1 MQAPG
6 AWKLGQFSQ
15 KKYTWPHKLVSPFM
29 SDPREGTK
37 YIGITGERQNWRKVH
52 LQILNLL
59 IVCALIMHIF
69 PMNQQSF
76 HLKLFLWMLI

>member
-15 KKYTWPHKLVSPFM
+15 KKYIWPHKLVSPFM

-52 LQILNLL
+52 LQILNCL
-59 IVCALIMHIF
+59 CFDNAHISNESAKF
-69 PMNQQSF
+69 PP
-76 HLKLFLWMLI
+76 